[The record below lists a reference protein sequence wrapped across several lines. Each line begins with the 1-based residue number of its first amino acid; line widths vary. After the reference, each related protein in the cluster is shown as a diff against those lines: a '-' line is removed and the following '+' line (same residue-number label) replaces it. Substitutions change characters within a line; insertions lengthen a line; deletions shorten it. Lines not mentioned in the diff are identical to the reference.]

1 MNFDPLQEQGQGQGQ
16 AQEQDQHDV
25 QSQHGDQGGME
36 GQNDQQEI
44 DYEKAYKNLEK
55 DYTRKSQKLAQLEA
69 WEKFQEQTGISAE
82 QALQQLEQYQQQVP
96 VNNTYPPQAPAGGY
110 APYPDPYQQQFYD
123 DPRLTQLEQ
132 QLQEMRQSQQIEN
145 LRKRFPQFDEMYP
158 DVINLAQSQGL
169 DIETAFGRLMVE
181 RWDDVKANTEKQIV
195 EQIRAKGL
203 KSVEP
208 STDTGDDDKT
218 ANLTQ
223 EELAAARLMGVS
235 PEDYAEMKD
244 VRSIID

>member
-1 MNFDPLQEQGQGQGQ
+1 MNFDPLQGQE
-16 AQEQDQHDV
+16 QEQDQHGV
-25 QSQHGDQGGME
+25 QSQHRDQGGME
-36 GQNDQQEI
+36 GQEQGQSDQQEI

-55 DYTRKSQKLAQLEA
+55 DYTRKSQKLSQLEA

-96 VNNTYPPQAPAGGY
+96 VNNTYPPQAPEGGY
-110 APYPDPYQQQFYD
+110 APYQDPYQQQFYE

-158 DVINLAQSQGL
+158 DVVNLAQSQGL

-203 KSVEP
+203 KSLES
-208 STDTGDDDKT
+208 STGAGDDDKT

-235 PEDYAEMKD
+235 PEEYAEMKD